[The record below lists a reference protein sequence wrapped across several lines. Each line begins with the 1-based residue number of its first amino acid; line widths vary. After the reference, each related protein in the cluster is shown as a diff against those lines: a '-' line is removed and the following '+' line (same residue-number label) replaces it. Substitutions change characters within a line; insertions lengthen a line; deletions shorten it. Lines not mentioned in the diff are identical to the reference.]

1 MSIDE
6 QEPRLAMPLVELLAR
21 VRKLIREYV
30 AIDGAARTLIAA
42 CAAFWSLLA
51 IDWTFEPSLEVRL
64 LLLLLAIGAVT
75 VVAFRWFVARLV
87 APLSNRSMALVLER
101 TFSFDESLLTAVEM
115 TERPV
120 ELDSYGRDMLAH
132 TCDSAEQR
140 AVGLDLRRLFNFRPL
155 RLAVAVAS
163 ASLLAICVFAFA
175 WPDTFRFGVARIAT
189 KTDECWPRSTRLVV
203 EGFEDGEAVVAR
215 GGELKLVVKA
225 DASMAVPDK
234 VQVRYQSADGTS
246 QRKYMVRVGVA
257 KAGQDDYQSFEY
269 LFQNLLSPV
278 KFEIR
283 GGDARL
289 EDLRIRVVESPTI
302 AISIG
307 CEYPAYTQLAHREL
321 PATAVTPLP
330 QGSRV
335 TLHAVANKD
344 LVAAEI
350 EQFSPD
356 GTSNVHR
363 VDTPSRNPKAF
374 DFVLSS
380 LDADTTL
387 RFTLFDTDGV
397 RNRETIQLTLVSV
410 VDAPPAVEV
419 QLTGIGSAI
428 TPNARLPLIGPVRD
442 DYGVDKAWIAYTID
456 DGKPAQFTLPS
467 PPRSSV
473 ELPVDTAFEV
483 SNLELKPEQK
493 LLVGV
498 EAFDNRKL
506 PPTGETKNGDPK
518 SGEPNLGQ
526 GQRWLLDIV
535 TPEQLRASL
544 ESRELNVRQRFE
556 SIIAELV
563 ESRDALKRL
572 EAIGANPNDADF
584 AAKLEQSRLHVVR
597 ARQNSEKDGQ
607 ETRGVATAF
616 DAIYQELANNR
627 IDTEELKIRLK
638 HQIAEPLF
646 RVCDGRF
653 PVLTQ
658 RVRDLDAGLAGP
670 QAASLQ
676 KAAVAEADAV
686 VVELQ
691 RVRDK
696 MLELETFNEAIDL
709 LRAILAAEKE
719 VGEGIK
725 KQRSDKVR
733 KLLEE

>member
-1 MSIDE
+1 
-6 QEPRLAMPLVELLAR
+6 
-21 VRKLIREYV
+21 
-30 AIDGAARTLIAA
+30 
-42 CAAFWSLLA
+42 
-51 IDWTFEPSLEVRL
+51 
-64 LLLLLAIGAVT
+64 
-75 VVAFRWFVARLV
+75 
-87 APLSNRSMALVLER
+87 
-101 TFSFDESLLTAVEM
+101 
-115 TERPV
+115 
-120 ELDSYGRDMLAH
+120 
-132 TCDSAEQR
+132 
-140 AVGLDLRRLFNFRPL
+140 
-155 RLAVAVAS
+155 VAVAS
-163 ASLLAICVFAFA
+163 VSLLAICVFAFA

-189 KTDECWPRSTRLVV
+189 RTDELWPRSTRLVV

-225 DASMAVPDK
+225 DALMAVPDK
-234 VQVRYQSADGTS
+234 VQVRYQSADGSS

-278 KFEIR
+278 KFEVR
-283 GGDARL
+283 GGDARV

-307 CEYPAYTQLAHREL
+307 CEYPAYTQLGHREL

-356 GTSNVHR
+356 GTSNVHK
-363 VDTPSRNPKAF
+363 VNAESRNPKAF
-374 DFVLSS
+374 DFVLPS
-380 LDADTTL
+380 LDSDTTL

-506 PPTGETKNGDPK
+506 PIGETSN
-518 SGEPNLGQ
+518 GEPNLGQ

-572 EAIGANPNDADF
+572 DAIGSDSKNVDPKDPEF

>member
-21 VRKLIREYV
+21 VRRRIREYV

-51 IDWTFEPSLEVRL
+51 IDWTFEPTREVRL

-132 TCDSAEQR
+132 TCDAAEQR
-140 AVGLDLRRLFNFRPL
+140 AVGLDLRRLFNFRRL
-155 RLAVAVAS
+155 RTAVAVAS
-163 ASLLAICVFAFA
+163 VSLLAICLFAFA

-189 KTDECWPRSTRLVV
+189 KTDELWPRSTRLVV

-234 VQVRYQSADGTS
+234 VQVRYQSADGSS
-246 QRKYMVRVGVA
+246 QRKYMVRIGVA
-257 KAGQDDYQSFEY
+257 KAGQDEYQSFEY

-278 KFEIR
+278 KFEVR
-283 GGDARL
+283 GGDARVQ
-289 EDLRIRVVESPTI
+289 DLRIRVVESPTI

-307 CEYPAYTQLAHREL
+307 CEYPAYTQLGHREL

-335 TLHAVANKD
+335 TLHAAANKD

-356 GTSNVHR
+356 GTSNVHK
-363 VDTPSRNPKAF
+363 VYAPSRNPKAF
-374 DFVLSS
+374 DFVLPS

-506 PPTGETKNGDPK
+506 PPSYESNVGH
-518 SGEPNLGQ
+518 

-572 EAIGANPNDADF
+572 DAIGSDSKNVDPKDPEF

-646 RVCDGRF
+646 RLCDGRF